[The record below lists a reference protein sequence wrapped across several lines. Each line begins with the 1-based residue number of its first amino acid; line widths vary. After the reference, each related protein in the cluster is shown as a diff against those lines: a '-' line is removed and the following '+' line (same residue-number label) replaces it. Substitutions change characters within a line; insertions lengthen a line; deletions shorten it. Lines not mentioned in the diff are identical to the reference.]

1 MVAQMFNKTEMRSLG
16 LQDIFNLIFIMHRI
30 YHSVQGPIQTNTT
43 TYSFDGVVVKR
54 IRQNVPFN
62 GILRQ
67 SSLLFRYTS
76 TRSAAYW
83 IFKYG
88 KMYSKIQSACQVG
101 FPFENVHFI
110 LLLP

>member
-1 MVAQMFNKTEMRSLG
+1 MVAQMFNKTEMRSSG
-16 LQDIFNLIFIMHRI
+16 LQYIFNVVHWIH
-30 YHSVQGPIQTNTT
+30 HSVQGPIQANTT